1 MLNFNNL
8 PAEKIKTYL
17 EKLGWRIIPH
27 TNPGIF
33 FFEAPEKLNKPISL
47 VFPRSNSYDDY
58 NDRINSVLKT
68 LSIIYKKSIDEI
80 AKEIIDVYF
89 AVFKALINKG
99 QNTNKIPLNF
109 TRITINNLY
118 FLLLYGYSF
127 EFNPVAYFLEAPKKA
142 KDTVSKLSFP
152 HTFKGSF
159 GFSVEL
165 GKEES
170 YLFENDEITIE
181 EKVIDRI
188 FTGFQ
193 NLTHAIKENNES
205 IIVNNYQSGFN
216 ANMCDALANIAR
228 KLDSNTITF
237 DASFL
242 YKKRNLNIIKPY
254 ILKSENYEILE
265 QASITLKEQ
274 NPILDVTI
282 EGYVIATQDKNK
294 DLLFRS
300 SKDQKRTV
308 TISGTIKT
316 SESNEISPSKN
327 RKTEIIIELN
337 EIDYNSALG
346 AHKDLKKVSIKGD
359 LYKKAKYE
367 LRMPK
372 VKQFLIESNK

>member
-1 MLNFNNL
+1 MLNFTNL
-8 PAEKIKTYL
+8 PADKIKSYL
-17 EKLGWRIIPH
+17 EKLGWILVPH
-27 TNPGIF
+27 PNSGIF
-33 FFEAPEKLNKPISL
+33 FFKAPEKLEKPITL
-47 VFPRSNSYDDY
+47 VFPRSNSYEDY
-58 NDRINSVLKT
+58 NDRINSVFKT
-68 LSIIYKKSIDEI
+68 LSILYKKSIDEI
-80 AKEIIDVYF
+80 SREIIDVYF
-89 AVFKALINKG
+89 AVIKALINKN
-99 QNTNKIPLNF
+99 QDTNKIPLNL

-142 KDTVSKLSFP
+142 KETVSKLPFP

-159 GFSVEL
+159 GFSIEL

-170 YLFENDEITIE
+170 YLFANDEITIE

-193 NLTHAIKENNES
+193 NLTLAIKEKNEN
-205 IIVNNYQSGFN
+205 IIVNNYLNGFN

-228 KLDSNTITF
+228 KLDANTITF
-237 DASFL
+237 DANFL
-242 YKKRNLNIIKPY
+242 YKKRNLDIIRPY

-294 DLLFRS
+294 DLLFNT
-300 SKDQKRTV
+300 SKNQKRTV
-308 TISGTIKT
+308 KISGTIKT
-316 SESNEISPSKN
+316 SDSIEDIPNKN
-327 RKTEIIIELN
+327 KKNEIIIELN
-337 EIDYNSALG
+337 ELDYNSALE
-346 AHKDLKKVSIKGD
+346 AHKDSKKVSIKGD

-372 VKQFLIESNK
+372 VKQFLIESKN